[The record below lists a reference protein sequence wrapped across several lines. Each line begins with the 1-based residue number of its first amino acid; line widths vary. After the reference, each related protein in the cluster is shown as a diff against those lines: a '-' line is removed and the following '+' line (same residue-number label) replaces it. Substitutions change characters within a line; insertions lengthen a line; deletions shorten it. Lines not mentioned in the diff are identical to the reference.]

1 MHFGKIT
8 RVITSVAL
16 FFLLLQAQIAI
27 AQEPVE
33 GYVVAAKEPRVIG
46 FNTENMTE
54 VVPGQLYMKH
64 MVGPDMS
71 VVVLNIKRGEPTPLN
86 QPQNKPAGEYQG
98 DEATRAAKISAGEM
112 PPFHVHGQEIAI
124 VMKGHGKVVLENGD
138 EFPIKEGEAI
148 IMPPGISHTGIFDA
162 PDNLVVS
169 ITTPRRPEYGAHNQT
184 EY

>member
-1 MHFGKIT
+1 MRRIIALP
-8 RVITSVAL
+8 VIVAA
-16 FFLLLQAQIAI
+16 LLSQTIAAQPA
-27 AQEPVE
+27 VE
-33 GYVVAAKEPRVIG
+33 GYVAPAKSPRVIG
-46 FNTENMTE
+46 FNTQNMTE

-86 QPQNKPAGEYQG
+86 QLQNKTQNKPAGEYQG

-112 PPFHVHGQEIAI
+112 PPFHIHGQEIAI

-138 EFPIKEGEAI
+138 EFPINEGEAI
-148 IMPPGISHTGIFDA
+148 IMPPGIPHTGIFDA

-184 EY
+184 DY